1 MQSFAAATLVR
12 VAHGRKFISPSGNIE
27 ATIKRIIARSIA
39 AAIGCELL
47 RIECRYLD

>member
-1 MQSFAAATLVR
+1 MQSFTAAPLVGI
-12 VAHGRKFISPSGNIE
+12 AHGRKVINPSGNIK
-27 ATIKRIIARSIA
+27 APIKCTIARSIA